1 MTNDSNVPSDSPK
14 VRDPILRLTHT
25 LDYVFKNERLLLE
38 ALTHRSFVNESNDST
53 VKDNERLE
61 FLGDAVLDLVVST
74 ELVERFPHA
83 REGTMSRIRASM
95 VSEGS
100 LADLARSIELG
111 DCLRLGKGEALSGGR
126 TRSSLLSDA
135 FEAVIAAVYLDSSI
149 EETAR
154 VLSLLLKYPEKVELR
169 SFDAKTYLQEVMQS
183 KWHLTPYYRL
193 VSESGPDHE
202 KTFVVAVL
210 CGAETLSQG
219 SGRTKKEAEQ
229 AAADSALSSVDW
241 EKSPNN
247 QSH

>member
-1 MTNDSNVPSDSPK
+1 MSNDSNVPSEPPK
-14 VRDPILRLTHT
+14 IRDPIQRLTKT
-25 LDYVFKNERLLLE
+25 LSYTFKNEKLLTE
-38 ALTHRSFVNESNDST
+38 ALTHRSFVNEANDIS

-74 ELVERFPHA
+74 ELIKRFPNA
-83 REGTMSRIRASM
+83 KEGTMSRIRASM

-100 LADLARSIELG
+100 LANVARSIDLG
-111 DCLRLGKGEALSGGR
+111 NCLRLGKGESLSGGR
-126 TRSSLLSDA
+126 NRSSLLSDA
-135 FEAVIAAVYLDSSI
+135 FEAVIAAVYLDSDI
-149 EETAR
+149 DETAK
-154 VLSLLLKYPEKVELR
+154 VLSQLLKYPEKVELR

-193 VSESGPDHE
+193 VEESGPDHE

-210 CGAETLSQG
+210 CGAETLSKG

-241 EKSPNN
+241 DKGPSN